1 MISCEK
7 QKQPRQSSSSGDFAI
22 IIKMKIRIK
31 PEVSEM
37 MTTFRP
43 IWIGL
48 ISPYANYLWP
58 YDDSRQ
64 RKKNCHGTHIIEFW
78 EKAAHIFVQIKASHV
93 SIVSLCAIVRRNWK
107 RNSRW
112 IKCHINDFEDICR
125 SIRCISIFGI
135 NLLTSSIAE
144 GR

>member
-37 MTTFRP
+37 MPTFRP

-58 YDDSRQ
+58 YDSRQ

-93 SIVSLCAIVRRNWK
+93 SIVYVPLWEETGKGIPDELNAISMILK
-107 RNSRW
+107 
-112 IKCHINDFEDICR
+112 
-125 SIRCISIFGI
+125 IF
-135 NLLTSSIAE
+135 ADQ
-144 GR
+144 

>member
-37 MTTFRP
+37 MPTFRP

-93 SIVSLCAIVRRNWK
+93 SIVSLCAIALWEETGKGIPDELNA
-107 RNSRW
+107 
-112 IKCHINDFEDICR
+112 
-125 SIRCISIFGI
+125 ISMILKIF
-135 NLLTSSIAE
+135 ADQ
-144 GR
+144 

>member
-37 MTTFRP
+37 MPTFRP

-48 ISPYANYLWP
+48 ISPYVNYLWP
-58 YDDSRQ
+58 YDSRQ
-64 RKKNCHGTHIIEFW
+64 REKNAMARITLFLWDINEQKNCQSF
-78 EKAAHIFVQIKASHV
+78 
-93 SIVSLCAIVRRNWK
+93 
-107 RNSRW
+107 
-112 IKCHINDFEDICR
+112 
-125 SIRCISIFGI
+125 
-135 NLLTSSIAE
+135 
-144 GR
+144 